1 MRKVD
6 RDKVFK
12 HMKKQ
17 TNKHKHIQIKH
28 IQLKIKHLRNRNE
41 THKKSN

>member
-12 HMKKQ
+12 HMKK